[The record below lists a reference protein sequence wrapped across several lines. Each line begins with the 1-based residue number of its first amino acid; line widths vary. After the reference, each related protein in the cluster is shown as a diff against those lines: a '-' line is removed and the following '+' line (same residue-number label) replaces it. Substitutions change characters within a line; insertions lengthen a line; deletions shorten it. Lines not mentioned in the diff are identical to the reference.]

1 VPPAELM
8 KTQTDRK
15 IADELKRTY
24 DVQRE
29 SQEKRQQLERERA
42 VADLQA
48 EVVRSEQMVRIAEQ
62 NAHATAEAAK
72 GEAAATR
79 LRADAEADATRALG
93 AARADAY
100 KQGQAAIGPAA
111 YSAMQIATIVGE
123 RGIKIVPHISAGG
136 GGGGLAEALIARML
150 GGAVV
155 NGASGSGGGVSGV
168 LGSDGAP
175 QV

>member
-1 VPPAELM
+1 M
-8 KTQTDRK
+8 
-15 IADELKRTY
+15 
-24 DVQRE
+24 
-29 SQEKRQQLERERA
+29 
-42 VADLQA
+42 QA

-123 RGIKIVPHISAGG
+123 SRIKIVPDISAGG
-136 GGGGLAEALIARML
+136 ARRRPGRGADRAHARRRRRQRRAGGGGA
-150 GGAVV
+150 
-155 NGASGSGGGVSGV
+155 VSGV
-168 LGSDGAP
+168 LASDGAP
-175 QV
+175 RG